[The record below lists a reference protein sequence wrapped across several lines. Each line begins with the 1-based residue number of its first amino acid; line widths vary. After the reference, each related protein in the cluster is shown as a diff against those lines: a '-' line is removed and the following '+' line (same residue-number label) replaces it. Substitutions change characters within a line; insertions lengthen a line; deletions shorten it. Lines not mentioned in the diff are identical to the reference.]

1 MKFPYGISDFH
12 KIITQDYFY
21 VDRTSH
27 IREIEEYGQ
36 SLLFLRP
43 RRFGKSLLLSTLEN
57 YYDVNKADQFER
69 LFGHLVIGQNPT
81 PKHNQYLVMRW
92 DFSEVKTIGSIE
104 QITKSLYNQLN
115 KQIRDFAVR
124 YQEILDEEV
133 EIDREDALFSFGT
146 ALTAVQQSPYR
157 MYLLIDE
164 YDNFANK
171 VLMGGQVASR
181 QRYEELV
188 KGEGLLKTVLSSVKS
203 ATSGFGLDRIFLTGV
218 SPIVMSDITSGHNI
232 SEDISLEPDFNG
244 LCGFWESDIE
254 SALQQVVRSCGLQPE
269 VSVFA
274 LQMMRLFYDG
284 YCFTYYHD
292 CANKELVYN
301 STLALY
307 FLKHYQRH
315 CHPPLNMLDDNLAM
329 DHSKLIYIS
338 RRANGERL
346 IQDALQ
352 EEKPITIQRL
362 ASRFGVADIL
372 ATQQKTSFL
381 ASLLYYFGVLTL
393 GGRNRRAKLI
403 LKIPNLVV
411 RRLYV
416 EHLAEVLLPVGEREA
431 SELVADI
438 FCSTGDMK
446 PLADFIEQ
454 RYFKIFDNRDYKGAN
469 ELTLKTIFLT
479 VLFNDTSYIMDSELA
494 LERTY
499 TDFTM
504 IVRPDMRQYQLLD
517 ILIELKFLK
526 LSEAELKGLEV
537 RKKSREE
544 VLALKNVKK
553 EMEAAV
559 AQVKGYQTRLL
570 AKYGTTLKLRT
581 YAVVAVGFEKVVWQE
596 VPPPKSALTHCLTE
610 LREDAIK
617 TKE

>member
-1 MKFPYGISDFH
+1 MKFPYGISNFY

-27 IREIEEYGQ
+27 IREIEEFGQ

-43 RRFGKSLLLSTLEN
+43 RRFGKSLFLSTLEN
-57 YYDVNKADQFER
+57 YYDVNKADEFER
-69 LFGHLVIGQNPT
+69 LFGHLAIGQNPT

-92 DFSEVKTIGSIE
+92 DFSEIDTTGSIE
-104 QITKSLYNQLN
+104 QIRQSLYNQLN
-115 KQIRDFAVR
+115 KQIHNFAVR
-124 YQEILDEEV
+124 YQEILDEEI
-133 EIDREDALFSFGT
+133 EIDRDDALFSFGT
-146 ALTAVQQSPYR
+146 ALTAVQQSPYH

-203 ATSGFGLDRIFLTGV
+203 ATSGFGLDRIFMTGV
-218 SPIVMSDITSGHNI
+218 SPVVMSDITSGHNI
-232 SEDISLEPDFNG
+232 SEDISLEPEFES

-284 YCFTYYHD
+284 YSFSYDHD
-292 CANKELVYN
+292 NPNNELVYN
-301 STLALY
+301 PTLALY
-307 FLKHYQRH
+307 FLKYYQRR
-315 CHPPLNMLDDNLAM
+315 CRPPRNMLDDNLAM
-329 DHSKLIYIS
+329 DHAKLSYIS
-338 RRANGERL
+338 WRANGEQL
-346 IQDALQ
+346 IQHALQ
-352 EEKPITIQRL
+352 EKEPLTIQRL
-362 ASRFGVADIL
+362 ATRFGVADIL
-372 ATQQKTSFL
+372 ATEQKTSFL
-381 ASLLYYFGVLTL
+381 ASLLYYFGILTL
-393 GGRNRRAKLI
+393 NGSDEWGQLI

-416 EHLAEVLLPVGEREA
+416 EHLAALLLPPSEQEA
-431 SELVADI
+431 GAVVAKI
-438 FCSTGDMK
+438 FCRTGDMK

-454 RYFKIFDNRDYKGAN
+454 RYFKIFDNRDYKSAN

-479 VLFNDTSYIMDSELA
+479 VLFNDTTYIMDSELA

-526 LSEAELKGLEV
+526 LSEAELSGLEV
-537 RKKSREE
+537 RKKSRQE
-544 VLALKNVKK
+544 VLALKKVKK
-553 EMEAAV
+553 EMKAAV

-570 AKYGTTLKLRT
+570 AKYGGTLKLRT

-596 VPPPKSALTHCLTE
+596 VPPPKSTSAHL
-610 LREDAIK
+610 AIK
-617 TKE
+617 SKQ

>member
-1 MKFPYGISDFH
+1 MKFPYGISDFYE
-12 KIITQDYFY
+12 IMTEDYFY

-27 IREIEEYGQ
+27 IHEIEEYGK

-57 YYDVNKADQFER
+57 YYDVNKADEFER
-69 LFGHLVIGQNPT
+69 LFGHLAIGQNPT
-81 PKHNQYLVMRW
+81 PKHNQYLIMRW

-115 KQIRDFAVR
+115 KQIHNFTVR

-133 EIDREDALFSFGT
+133 EIDRDDALFSFGT
-146 ALTAVQQSPYR
+146 ALTAVQQSPYG

-164 YDNFANK
+164 YDNFANN

-203 ATSGFGLDRIFLTGV
+203 ARSGFGLDRVFMTGV
-218 SPIVMSDITSGHNI
+218 SPVVMSDITSGHNI
-232 SEDISLEPDFNG
+232 SEDISLEPEFDG

-254 SALQQVVRSCGLQPE
+254 SALQQVVRSCGLVPS

-284 YCFTYYHD
+284 YSFTYYHD
-292 CANKELVYN
+292 STNNELVYN
-301 STLALY
+301 PTLVLY

-315 CHPPLNMLDDNLAM
+315 CHPPLNMLDNNLAM
-329 DHSKLIYIS
+329 DHKKLSYIS
-338 RRANGERL
+338 RRANGEQL
-346 IQDALQ
+346 IQNVLQ
-352 EEKPITIQRL
+352 EKRPITIQRL

-372 ATQQKTSFL
+372 ATQQETSFL

-393 GGRNRRAKLI
+393 GGRNRQAKLI

-416 EHLAEVLLPVGEREA
+416 EHLTQLLLPPSEREA
-431 SELVADI
+431 GQLVADI
-438 FCSTGDMK
+438 FCGTGDME

-479 VLFNDTSYIMDSELA
+479 VLFNDTTYIMDSELA

-526 LSEAELKGLEV
+526 LSEAELKGLEA
-537 RKKSREE
+537 RKKTRQE
-544 VLALKNVKK
+544 VLALKKVKK
-553 EMEAAV
+553 EMDAAV

-570 AKYGTTLKLRT
+570 AKYGSTLNLRT

-596 VPPPKSALTHCLTE
+596 VPPPTQALTHL
-610 LREDAIK
+610 AIK